1 VHHDNSQV
9 IPLRLKQI
17 QDFVLVIET
26 GSIRGAARKLGVS
39 QPAITKS
46 VRNLESELH
55 AQLVKRTPHGIV
67 PTAAGRAF
75 FARARVA
82 QTELRKAQ
90 EEVTQLGG
98 EGLGSVA
105 VGSGPLGM
113 LLIVPEA
120 VARFRQQFPMV
131 SIRIV
136 EAFSTSFLPLVRDET
151 LDLAIGTRTA
161 DKLDP
166 AIAFRPLFRN
176 EFVIAARKGH
186 PMCNARSLA
195 QLASADWIVPLRG
208 GPIQRAFA
216 SANIPLPRQVVYC
229 ESYST
234 IIALLAKTDMLAI
247 SSRAILA
254 ASFAGGLLQPIAV
267 AESMPVYTLGMFTR
281 IDPPLTS
288 AAAAMA
294 KAVTVVARSLARSIH
309 ADGR

>member
-1 VHHDNSQV
+1 
-9 IPLRLKQI
+9 
-17 QDFVLVIET
+17 
-26 GSIRGAARKLGVS
+26 VS

-46 VRNLESELH
+46 VRRLESELH

-75 FARARVA
+75 FARARAA

-90 EEVTQLGG
+90 EEVTQIGG

-105 VGSGPLGM
+105 VASGPLGM

-120 VARFRQQFPMV
+120 VARFRQQFPLV

-151 LDLAIGTRTA
+151 LDFAIGSRIP

-166 AIAFRPLFRN
+166 ALAFRPLFRN

-195 QLASADWIVPLRG
+195 QLSGADWILPMAVGRRLEDV
-208 GPIQRAFA
+208 F
-216 SANIPLPRQVVYC
+216 SAAKLPLPQNVIDC
-229 ESYST
+229 QSYT
-234 IIALLAKTDMLAI
+234 AIVTLLTKTDMLAI
-247 SSRAILA
+247 TSRATLA
-254 ASFAGGLLQPIAV
+254 ASFARGLLQPIAV
-267 AESMPVYTLGMFTR
+267 AEPMPSYTLGMFTR
-281 IDPPLTS
+281 IDPPLTR

-309 ADGR
+309 